1 MWRRARRRLLELRLD
16 KLVTPTPP
24 TQGGGGKEFK
34 VETGLRRRTLSRSSR
49 LARFSLS
56 RLSRIALV
64 SQDPVLTTK
73 PTVIIRGEAMAAKRP
88 DHETTSEAARVA
100 LEVALAVALR
110 VALRAMAVYKK
121 L

>member
-34 VETGLRRRTLSRSSR
+34 VETGTRWRTLSRSSR
-49 LARFSLS
+49 LARFSLAS
-56 RLSRIALV
+56 LAHRPRLPR
-64 SQDPVLTTK
+64 PVLTTK

-100 LEVALAVALR
+100 LEVAL
-110 VALRAMAVYKK
+110 RAMAVYKK
-121 L
+121 YKCVGV